1 MMRFMQLRD
10 FHHWLSLADRSEY
23 GRDELLDLLEEVLEG
38 LPEDDSHDRVAAAL
52 ERMLEDP
59 AFKSAHVHRLEGMLD
74 RLFAPTQTP
83 VERVLEELSALADNL
98 PQEKIAS
105 ERFGRLE
112 RLLAQLARPSLT
124 EPERL
129 TMAQLLL
136 ALKEQFRQLWLSY
149 KETPVEAGETTAE
162 SVAGHIFLK
171 EGFQLWLQAF
181 ALAEAGHWEAA
192 REAAW
197 EGNRQLAAVSHW
209 SDQLR
214 PMPTSLLGQA

>member
-1 MMRFMQLRD
+1 MQLRD
-10 FHHWLSLADRSEY
+10 FHHWLGLADRSEHP
-23 GRDELLDLLEEVLEG
+23 RAELLDLLEEVLEG
-38 LPEDDSHDRVAAAL
+38 LPDEEAYDRVAAAV

-59 AFKSAHVHRLEGMLD
+59 AFESSHVHRLEGLLD

-83 VERVLEELSALADNL
+83 VERVLEELGQLADGL
-98 PQEKIAS
+98 SQEKVSS
-105 ERFGRLE
+105 ERFGRME
-112 RLLAQLARPSLT
+112 RLLAQLARPDLT
-124 EPERL
+124 EPEQIVMGQHL
-129 TMAQLLL
+129 S
-136 ALKEQFRQLWLSY
+136 ALKEQFRQLWHSY

-181 ALAEAGHWEAA
+181 ALAEAGQWEAA

-214 PMPTSLLGQA
+214 PMPSSVLGQA